1 MRSPRFA
8 GLRRSTLTAG
18 GTRVGLLCCALLLT
32 ATLAGA
38 FAKVAAAVPYISNYS
53 EAPEN
58 EAWTPCAPGTTE
70 HAECELIVAPKPTA
84 VPGLEYHGSGV
95 YGGLDP
101 KDLREAYGL
110 PTKGGSGSTIAIVDG
125 PGDPDA
131 ESDLAVYRKEYGLPE
146 CTQVKGCFRQVNE
159 HGEPYKPI
167 WVGETGEISLDL
179 DMVSAACPECHITL
193 IEAAGE
199 KEGQGLLEAQKAA
212 VKLGVTAVSNSW
224 NFGFEAYNSANP
236 KYCET
241 ETNPHCITKKVEE
254 EDDPY
259 FDQPGTPIF
268 FSGGD
273 YGYAVRY
280 PAVSQYVIAV
290 GGTALYKEPK
300 NPRGWIENVWSN
312 PSEGTDIK
320 GRGTGSGC
328 SLYEPK
334 PKWQTDK
341 ACSKRMETDVA
352 AVADWN
358 NSPVSIY
365 DTYAGGWNVN
375 GGTSASSPF
384 VAGVWGLSSS
394 YARSLGAEAFYAGAA
409 SLFDV
414 TEGNNGTCTP
424 PSEDA
429 LLCTAEIGYDGP
441 TGNGTPDGP
450 FRIVPSVTSVTPES
464 GPEAGGTS
472 VTVTG
477 TQLKGVKAVKF
488 GSVEAT
494 SFKVSSGTSVKA
506 TAPAHAAGTVDVTVT
521 SAEGTSPTTSA
532 DHFTY
537 VAKPAVTNVQPNV
550 GAASGGTT
558 VMITGT
564 GFTSAS
570 GVKFGQSKA
579 TSYTVLSG
587 TWISA
592 VSPAGKGTVDVTVG
606 TPGGTSATGSAD
618 QFAYRSGKIP
628 LGWGD
633 NSAGELGDG
642 TTTGPETCGGV
653 ACSRIAVSASGSPG
667 EVTAVAAG
675 TNHSLALQSIGT
687 VLAWGENYEGEL
699 GNGTTTSSSSPVK
712 VSSLSKVSAVAAGN
726 EFSLAQL
733 KGGTVEAWGYNGYG
747 QLGNGTTT
755 SSSSSV
761 KVSSLSEV
769 VAIVAGETHSL
780 ALLKNG
786 TVEAWGANA
795 AGELGDGST
804 TSSDVPAKVSGIT
817 EAVAIAAGGE
827 FSLALLKNGTVEAW
841 GYNGA
846 GQLGDG
852 NTTSSDVPVAVS
864 SLSEVVSI
872 AAGGAHSLALLKTGA
887 VKSWGANQSGQL
899 GDGSC
904 CSMSDVP
911 VKVSNITE
919 ATAIAAGFHSLAL
932 LRNGTVKDWGRN
944 SDGQLGDGTSAG
956 PETCEPVEEAA
967 RACSKIPVTVTT
979 GFSEGDNLTE
989 AVGING
995 GVNYALAT
1003 GP

>member
-1 MRSPRFA
+1 
-8 GLRRSTLTAG
+8 
-18 GTRVGLLCCALLLT
+18 
-32 ATLAGA
+32 
-38 FAKVAAAVPYISNYS
+38 
-53 EAPEN
+53 
-58 EAWTPCAPGTTE
+58 
-70 HAECELIVAPKPTA
+70 
-84 VPGLEYHGSGV
+84 
-95 YGGLDP
+95 
-101 KDLREAYGL
+101 
-110 PTKGGSGSTIAIVDG
+110 
-125 PGDPDA
+125 
-131 ESDLAVYRKEYGLPE
+131 
-146 CTQVKGCFRQVNE
+146 
-159 HGEPYKPI
+159 
-167 WVGETGEISLDL
+167 
-179 DMVSAACPECHITL
+179 MVSAACPECHLIL
-193 IEAAGE
+193 IEAAGGE
-199 KEGQGLLEAQKAA
+199 RKGYLEAQKSG
-212 VKLGVTAVSNSW
+212 VKLGATAISNSW
-224 NFGFEAYNSANP
+224 NFGFEAYNPANP

-241 ETNPHCITKKVEE
+241 ETNPGCITKKVEE

-259 FDQPGTPIF
+259 FNQPGTPIF

-280 PAVSQYVIAV
+280 PAVSQYVIPV

-300 NPRGWIENVWSN
+300 NPRGWVENVWSN
-312 PSEGTDIK
+312 PSEGTDVK

-334 PKWQTDK
+334 PKWQNGK

-365 DTYAGGWNVN
+365 DIYAGGWSVN

-394 YARSLGAEAFYAGAA
+394 FARSFGAEAFYAGAN
-409 SLFDV
+409 SLFDI

-429 LLCTAEIGYDGP
+429 LFCTAEIGYDGP

-450 FRIVPSVTSVTPES
+450 FRVIPSVASVAPES

-472 VTVTG
+472 VTITG
-477 TQLKGVKAVKF
+477 AQLKGVKAVKF
-488 GSVEAT
+488 GPVEAT
-494 SFKVSSGTSVKA
+494 TFKVSSNTSVKA

-521 SAEGTSPTTSA
+521 NSEGTSPATSA
-532 DHFTY
+532 DRFTY
-537 VAKPAVTNVQPNV
+537 IAKPSVTNVQPNV

-558 VMITGT
+558 VMIPGT
-564 GFTSAS
+564 GFTNAS
-570 GVKFGQSKA
+570 GVKFGQTKA
-579 TSYTVLSG
+579 TSYTVISE

-592 VSPAGKGTVDVTVG
+592 ISPAGKGTVDVTVG

-618 QFAYRSGKIP
+618 QFTYRSGDVP

-642 TTTGPETCGGV
+642 TTIGPETCAGV
-653 ACSRIAVSASGSPG
+653 ACSRIAVSASGSPS

-675 TNHSLALQSIGT
+675 TNHSLALQSGGT
-687 VLAWGENYEGEL
+687 VLAWGENSEGEL

-712 VSSLSKVSAVAAGN
+712 LSSLSKVSAVSAGN

-733 KGGTVEAWGYNGYG
+733 KDGTVRAWGYNAYG

-755 SSSSSV
+755 SSSTQV

-769 VAIVAGETHSL
+769 VAIATGETHSL

-795 AGELGDGST
+795 AGELGNGT
-804 TSSDVPAKVSGIT
+804 TTNSEVPVKVSGIT

-827 FSLALLKNGTVEAW
+827 FSLALLKNGTVETW

-852 NTTSSDVPVAVS
+852 NTTSSNVPVAVS
-864 SLSEVVSI
+864 SLAEVVSI
-872 AAGGAHSLALLKTGA
+872 AAGGAHSLALLKSGA

-899 GDGSC
+899 GNGSC
-904 CSMSDVP
+904 CNMSDVP

-919 ATAIAAGFHSLAL
+919 ATAIAAGYHSMAL
-932 LRNGTVKDWGRN
+932 MRNGTIKDWGRN
-944 SDGQLGDGTSAG
+944 SDGQLGDDTSTG
-956 PETCEPVEEAA
+956 PETCEPIEEST
-967 RACSKIPVTVTT
+967 RACSKIPVTVVN
-979 GFSEGDNLTE
+979 GLSEGSNVTE
-989 AVGING
+989 AIGISG
-995 GVNYALAT
+995 GVNYALAI